1 MLQTLHLDIQLYLTS
16 LPSLKQMICS
26 QINTDRTIFTLP
38 LDPNIFSLV
47 PFAWLNMSRWL
58 LLAERITCFLTSMAL
73 PKFHFDMPLLLLSSN
88 LPSFLYRSS
97 VQYPRAVAVDTVN
110 KIYGC
115 HLQISSVTLW
125 MNTCIRVQKDCHFQM
140 VG

>member
-1 MLQTLHLDIQLYLTS
+1 M
-16 LPSLKQMICS
+16 
-26 QINTDRTIFTLP
+26 
-38 LDPNIFSLV
+38 
-47 PFAWLNMSRWL
+47 
-58 LLAERITCFLTSMAL
+58 AEHVSMAVIGCTYHVL
-73 PKFHFDMPLLLLSSN
+73 PGFYGVKLMPKFHLDMPLLLLLSSN

-110 KIYGC
+110 KIVGC

-125 MNTCIRVQKDCHFQM
+125 MNTCILVQKDCHFQM